1 MRRAL
6 VIILA
11 FAAFAALTAGGTWMW
26 RHRPWRIVATVDGD
40 VLTSRDLDLRIKAYC
55 GGRPVTE
62 SDRREMVRAWIAKQI
77 LLGEAVRRN
86 ASLSET
92 DERVVKGVLVA
103 WLASQG
109 TTADDFFAEGP
120 LPEDVKRNDFKEG
133 LLIHALV
140 REVLGKEPF
149 AAFYRPL
156 HEKALVQCPEFPE
169 LERPGGELPLYAG
182 LWGWRPARVSIAAA
196 GQVVTSAELDLRV
209 RNAQDDLR
217 RRGFTPPAVSVLR
230 RHEAQVWI
238 FKVVMHAEAVRQGLT
253 VTPDD
258 ERRERAKMSASLKP
272 HKLTVEQFFKE
283 GVLPESLKIE
293 DFRANIRVNKLLV
306 REVDEKANVSG
317 TEIEA
322 RMAEL
327 RRRAADEAARG
338 LKPTTRSDRK
348 TAINDLRLERHNKGC
363 RAIFRSLYGS
373 ARVWSPEFPEME
385 RLDGVSPPLPN
396 GEDVLL

>member
-196 GQVVTSAELDLRV
+196 DQVVTSAELDLRV

-258 ERRERAKMSASLKP
+258 ERKERAKMSGSLKP

-283 GVLPESLKIE
+283 GVLPESLKLE
-293 DFRANIRVNKLLV
+293 DFRANIGVNKLLA
-306 REVDEKANVSG
+306 REGDEKANVSG
-317 TEIEA
+317 AEIEA

-327 RRRAADEAARG
+327 RRRAEDEAARG

-348 TAINDLRLERHNKGC
+348 TAINDLRMERHNKGC

-385 RLDGVSPPLPN
+385 RLDGVSLPLPN
-396 GEDVLL
+396 EKEALK

>member
-62 SDRREMVRAWIAKQI
+62 SDRREMVRAWIAKPI

-133 LLIHALV
+133 WLIHALV

-283 GVLPESLKIE
+283 GVLPESLKME

>member
-283 GVLPESLKIE
+283 GVLPESLKME

>member
-103 WLASQG
+103 WLANQG

>member
-26 RHRPWRIVATVDGD
+26 RRRPWRVVATVDGD
-40 VLTSRDLDLRIKAYC
+40 ALTSSDLDLRLKAYC
-55 GGRPVTE
+55 GGRLATE

-77 LLGEAVRRN
+77 LLGEAVRRS
-86 ASLSET
+86 ASLSEA

-109 TTADDFFAEGP
+109 TTVDKFFAEGP

-140 REVLGKEPF
+140 REVLVKEPF

-169 LERPGGELPLYAG
+169 LERPGGEPPLYAG
-182 LWGWRPARVSIAAA
+182 LWGWRPARISIAAA

-238 FKVVMHAEAVRQGLT
+238 FKVVMHTEAVRQGMT

-258 ERRERAKMSASLKP
+258 ERRERAKMSTSLKP

-283 GVLPESLKIE
+283 GVLPESLKME
-293 DFRANIRVNKLLV
+293 DFRANIRVNKLLA
-306 REVDEKANVSG
+306 REVDEKTNVSG
-317 TEIEA
+317 AEIEA
-322 RMAEL
+322 RMAKL
-327 RRRAADEAARG
+327 RRRAEAEAARG

-348 TAINDLRLERHNKGC
+348 TAINDLRMERHNKGC

-396 GEDVLL
+396 GEDVLQ

>member
-26 RHRPWRIVATVDGD
+26 RRRPWRVVATVDGD
-40 VLTSRDLDLRIKAYC
+40 ALTSSDLDLRLKAYC
-55 GGRPVTE
+55 GGRLATE

-77 LLGEAVRRN
+77 LLGEAVRRS
-86 ASLSET
+86 ASLSEA

-109 TTADDFFAEGP
+109 TTVDKFFAEGP

-140 REVLGKEPF
+140 REVLVKEPF

-169 LERPGGELPLYAG
+169 LERPGGEPPLYAG
-182 LWGWRPARVSIAAA
+182 LWGWRPARISIAAA

-238 FKVVMHAEAVRQGLT
+238 FKVVMHTEAVRQGMT

-258 ERRERAKMSASLKP
+258 ERRERAKMSTSLKP

-283 GVLPESLKIE
+283 GVLPESLKME
-293 DFRANIRVNKLLV
+293 DFRANIRVNKLLA
-306 REVDEKANVSG
+306 REVDEKTNVSG
-317 TEIEA
+317 AEIEA

-348 TAINDLRLERHNKGC
+348 TAINDLRMERHNKGC

-396 GEDVLL
+396 GEDVLQ

>member
-26 RHRPWRIVATVDGD
+26 RRRPWRIVATVDGD
-40 VLTSRDLDLRIKAYC
+40 ALTSRDLDLRLKAYC
-55 GGRPVTE
+55 GDRPVTE

-169 LERPGGELPLYAG
+169 LERPGGEPPLYAG
-182 LWGWRPARVSIAAA
+182 LWGWRPARISIAAA
-196 GQVVTSAELDLRV
+196 YFSLY
-209 RNAQDDLR
+209 
-217 RRGFTPPAVSVLR
+217 GF
-230 RHEAQVWI
+230 Q
-238 FKVVMHAEAVRQGLT
+238 
-253 VTPDD
+253 
-258 ERRERAKMSASLKP
+258 
-272 HKLTVEQFFKE
+272 
-283 GVLPESLKIE
+283 
-293 DFRANIRVNKLLV
+293 
-306 REVDEKANVSG
+306 
-317 TEIEA
+317 
-322 RMAEL
+322 EL
-327 RRRAADEAARG
+327 RREPLLLRRFCLCQFLLQPLHGFAVIGRG
-338 LKPTTRSDRK
+338 HPEDLVHACFLVSNILFIGR
-348 TAINDLRLERHNKGC
+348 TA
-363 RAIFRSLYGS
+363 
-373 ARVWSPEFPEME
+373 SPSG
-385 RLDGVSPPLPN
+385 R
-396 GEDVLL
+396 

>member
-62 SDRREMVRAWIAKQI
+62 SDRREMVRAWIAKPI

>member
-40 VLTSRDLDLRIKAYC
+40 ALTSRDLDLRLKAYC
-55 GGRPVTE
+55 GDRPVTE
-62 SDRREMVRAWIAKQI
+62 SDRREMVRTWIGKQI

-86 ASLSET
+86 ASLSDA

>member
-258 ERRERAKMSASLKP
+258 ERRERARMSASLKP

-283 GVLPESLKIE
+283 GVLPESLKME

>member
-11 FAAFAALTAGGTWMW
+11 FAALAALTAGGTWMW

>member
-77 LLGEAVRRN
+77 LLGEAVRRS
-86 ASLSET
+86 ASLSEA

>member
-327 RRRAADEAARG
+327 RRHAADEAARG

>member
-238 FKVVMHAEAVRQGLT
+238 FKVVM
-253 VTPDD
+253 
-258 ERRERAKMSASLKP
+258 
-272 HKLTVEQFFKE
+272 E
-283 GVLPESLKIE
+283 GVLPESLKME

-348 TAINDLRLERHNKGC
+348 TAINDLRMERHNKGC

-385 RLDGVSPPLPN
+385 RLDGVSLPLPN
-396 GEDVLL
+396 EKEALK

>member
-1 MRRAL
+1 MHKAL
-6 VIILA
+6 VIVLA
-11 FAAFAALTAGGTWMW
+11 IAALAALACGGALLWM
-26 RHRPWRIVATVDGD
+26 HRPWRVIATVDGD
-40 VLTSRDLDLRIKAYC
+40 ALTSNDLDLRLKTYG
-55 GGRPVTE
+55 GGRNVTE
-62 SDRREMVRAWIAKQI
+62 GDRREMVRAWIAKQI

-86 ASLSET
+86 AALAEG
-92 DERVVKGVLVA
+92 DEREVKGVLVA
-103 WLASQG
+103 WLASHG
-109 TTADDFFAEGP
+109 ATVDSFFAEGP
-120 LPEDVKRNDFKEG
+120 LPEEVKRNDFKEG
-133 LLIHALV
+133 LLVHALV
-140 REVLGKEPF
+140 REVLDKESF
-149 AAFYRPL
+149 AEFYRSL
-156 HEKALVQCPEFPE
+156 HEKALVRCPEFPD
-169 LERPGGELPLYAG
+169 LERPAAEPPLYVG
-182 LWGWRPARVSIAAA
+182 LWGWHPARVSVAAA

-217 RRGFTPPAVSVLR
+217 RRGFTPPALNVLR

-238 FKVVMHAEAVRQGLT
+238 FKAVMLAEALRQGMT

-258 ERRERAKMSASLKP
+258 ERKERAKMSGSLKP

-283 GVLPESLKIE
+283 GVLPESLKMA
-293 DFRANIRVNKLLV
+293 DFRANIRVNKLLA

-317 TEIEA
+317 PEIEA

-348 TAINDLRLERHNKGC
+348 TAINDLRMERHNKGC

-396 GEDVLL
+396 GKEALK

>member
-6 VIILA
+6 VITLA
-11 FAAFAALTAGGTWMW
+11 TAVLAALACGGAWLWM
-26 RHRPWRIVATVDGD
+26 HRPWRVIATVDGD
-40 VLTSRDLDLRIKAYC
+40 ALTSNDLDLRLKTYG
-55 GGRPVTE
+55 GGRNATE
-62 SDRREMVRAWIAKQI
+62 GDRREMVRAWIAKQV

-86 ASLSET
+86 VSLAEG
-92 DERVVKGVLVA
+92 DEREVKGVLVA
-103 WLASQG
+103 WLANQG
-109 TTADDFFAEGP
+109 TTVDKFFAEGP
-120 LPEDVKRNDFKEG
+120 LPEEAKRNDFKEG

-140 REVLGKEPF
+140 RDVLGKEPF
-149 AAFYRPL
+149 AAFYRSL
-156 HEKALVQCPEFPE
+156 HEKALVRCPEFPE
-169 LERPGGELPLYAG
+169 LERPAADPPLYVG
-182 LWGWRPARVSIAAA
+182 LWGWYPAHVSVAAA

-217 RRGFTPPAVSVLR
+217 RRGFTPPALNVLR

-238 FKVVMHAEAVRQGLT
+238 FKAVMLAEALRQGMT

-258 ERRERAKMSASLKP
+258 ERKERARMSGSLKP

-283 GVLPESLKIE
+283 GVLPESLKVE
-293 DFRANIRVNKLLV
+293 DFRANIRVNKLLA
-306 REVDEKANVSG
+306 REVDGRDNVSG
-317 TEIEA
+317 AEIEA

-327 RRRAADEAARG
+327 RRRAEGEAARG
-338 LKPTTRSDRK
+338 LKPTTRYDRK
-348 TAINDLRLERHNKGC
+348 SAINDLRMERHNKGC

-396 GEDVLL
+396 GKEALK